1 MNMSRVDRF
10 TGDLGIEG
18 TSDVIEFVGSSSVI
32 GHQMLQFD
40 QVSPESSAHV
50 FALGIEMIY

>member
-18 TSDVIEFVGSSSVI
+18 TGDVIEFVGSSSVI
-32 GHQMLQFD
+32 GHQMLQFN
-40 QVSPESSAHV
+40 QVSPESSAQV
-50 FALGIEMIY
+50 F

>member
-1 MNMSRVDRF
+1 MNMSRFDRF

-18 TSDVIEFVGSSSVI
+18 TGDVVEFVGSSSAI
-32 GHQMLQFD
+32 GHQMLQD

-50 FALGIEMIY
+50 FALDIEMIY